1 MKKVLSAVVIACLF
15 IACGCSSSS
24 SSPSSP
30 GSSSGAAEYA
40 TFGKTLNDA
49 VPAGLKTGGVNAD
62 IAALVMKVLTGECL
76 TSFADCPAMTAAG
89 GSDNQAAEILMRLW
103 GLDYND
109 ECTTAS
115 FEDGTCF
122 SCDGCTDNPES
133 STFIKPTMLADPT
146 ACVSTATTAGRY
158 VNFGVDPCFFDSM
171 IGQISNIEECKTV
184 QGGAV
189 DISTAVPWYAS
200 WGLAQTVNFSS
211 YYSYGNGGGMWWT
224 INNGPAGNQQYFLSL
239 DSNWLYT
246 GMKDS
251 VNDEF
256 MFIGTGS
263 PAYYQSLPEGYNGVN
278 IAAYTGTL
286 SAIPA
291 QFEAMQVRVQGGLFN
306 YIERLTSN
314 GSYLWYQEWFYGD
327 FPSTPDD
334 VAGVKNSPTGNR
346 CVQIG
351 TSVVTS
357 KYVPLA
363 DFAGCVTS
371 FGKTSVEELNQD
383 DNYTLKIIDGQTASS
398 IDFSSA
404 LTPTTTTSCLT
415 Q

>member
-1 MKKVLSAVVIACLF
+1 MKKILLSVVITCLF
-15 IACGCSSSS
+15 IAYGCGSSSS
-24 SSPSSP
+24 SSGG
-30 GSSSGAAEYA
+30 GSSSAAEYA

-49 VPAGLKTGGVNAD
+49 VPAGLKTGGENAS
-62 IAALVMKVLTGECL
+62 IVALTTKELSGNCAEGNYIEC
-76 TSFADCPAMTAAG
+76 PGMMTAG
-89 GSDNQAAEILMRLW
+89 GSDNQAAEIMFRLW
-103 GLDYND
+103 TLDYNS
-109 ECTTAS
+109 ECTDA
-115 FEDGTCF
+115 FYQDGTCF
-122 SCDGCTDNPES
+122 VCDGCTDNIASE
-133 STFIKPTMLADPT
+133 TFIKPTMLENPT

-158 VNFGVDPCFFDSM
+158 ANLGIDPCYFDSM
-171 IGQISNIEECKTV
+171 IGQISNIDECKTV

-224 INNGPAGNQQYFLSL
+224 INNGAAGNQQYFLSL
-239 DSNWLYT
+239 NSDWMYI

-256 MFIGTGS
+256 MFIGSGS
-263 PAYYQSLPEGYNGVN
+263 PAYYQSLSGYNGVN
-278 IAAYTGTL
+278 ISAYTGTL

-291 QFEAMQVRVQGGLFN
+291 QFEAIQVRVQGELFD

-314 GSYLWYQEWFYGD
+314 GTYLWYQEWFLDG
-327 FPSTPDD
+327 FPDAPAD
-334 VAGVKNSPTGNR
+334 VATMKNSPTGNR

-351 TSVVTS
+351 ASVVAS

-363 DFAGCVTS
+363 ACVES
-371 FGKTSVEELNQD
+371 FGKASVEELNQD
-383 DNYTLKIIDGQTASS
+383 DNYTLKIIDGQTANS
-398 IDFSSA
+398 IDFSSTP
-404 LTPTTTTSCLT
+404 TPTTETSCLT